1 MLRAAVVIYGLVL
14 LAGAGLLIYAHA
26 GLVLAGYL
34 IVNGL
39 LVTGSI
45 LLERSGYQPRLNRA
59 HGSWQ
64 STGER
69 FIDPE
74 SKHIIEVRFNPET
87 GERDYVDTGSTL
99 LN

>member
-1 MLRAAVVIYGLVL
+1 MLRAAAVIYGIVL
-14 LAGAGLLIYAHA
+14 LAGAGLLIYVHA

-39 LVTGSI
+39 LITGSI

-59 HGSWQ
+59 QGSWQ
-64 STGER
+64 PTGER

-74 SKHIIEVRFNPET
+74 SKHVIEVRFNPET
-87 GERDYVDTGSTL
+87 GERDYVDIESKS